1 MTTAPLRKAAAGFAQ
16 SPAARGSLRLVIGE
30 VATPAQARDHAHM
43 RTVGGAPGLDATE
56 LLERSRQLDE
66 LTDRLTDTLATPQ
79 GWVILVRGEA
89 GVGKT
94 SLLRAFCG
102 SLPHSVRTLWAAC
115 DPLFTPRPLGPLL
128 DIARATGGELRAQL
142 NRGAQP
148 HDVAAALLSELESQG
163 PVVLVL
169 EDLHWADEA
178 TLDVVRLVG
187 RRVGPLPV
195 LLVVTYRDEQV
206 HRAHPLRALLGELAG
221 AGPVRRVELGGLSRE
236 SVATLARDSTV
247 DPDLLYH
254 RTGGNPFFVTE
265 ALAADTDGV
274 PATVRDAV
282 LARASRLSEPAR
294 ATLDAV
300 AVVPQRTEVWLLEA
314 LVGGAPDALEECLTS
329 GMLRAGEGGTAFRHE
344 LARLAIAESLA
355 PDRAVAL
362 HRRALA
368 ALARPERGDP
378 DLARLA
384 HHAEAAADHSA
395 VLRYAPAAAEH
406 AAAVGAPREAQD
418 QYGRALRFAQGL
430 SPERRAD
437 LLERFGD
444 AGYLTDMRE
453 EAVQALTEALRIH
466 RVRSDLE
473 RQAGAVRKRSRLLTC
488 MGRTAE
494 ARADAVKAIGL
505 LERCDT
511 GPELARAYSALSHVC
526 MLGEDSEGTIR
537 WGRRAIALA
546 ENVGATDAL
555 VNALNNVGTDEL
567 RHGIPAGRVRLERSL
582 ALAREAGLGPDVGRA
597 YINLVATLG
606 GRWDWAGVEQYL
618 DPGIEYCR
626 EHGLEAWL
634 KCLIAEQTHADLVR
648 GRWDEAAERATAILE
663 APRDSVVG
671 PRHEALLVLALVRA
685 RRGDPQ
691 YWPLLDEAMT
701 IACEVGD
708 LQFTGAVAAARA
720 EVAWLEGRTDAIVA
734 ETQEAFDAA
743 VRLRAPRVLGELALW
758 RRRGGDVSG
767 PPDGVEEL
775 YRLQL
780 SGDWQRAADT
790 WRDHDCSYDAALA
803 LTDSDDTGAL
813 RRALDALQQ
822 LGARPAAAIA
832 ARRLRELGERG
843 LPRGPRPQTRDNP
856 AGLTARQLEVLPL
869 LAEGLRNAEIAER
882 LVVSPKTV
890 DHHVSAILGKLGV
903 RSRLE
908 AVAEAGRLGLM

>member
-1 MTTAPLRKAAAGFAQ
+1 MW
-16 SPAARGSLRLVIGE
+16 S
-30 VATPAQARDHAHM
+30 
-43 RTVGGAPGLDATE
+43 VGGAPGLDATE
-56 LLERSRQLDE
+56 LLERSGHLEE
-66 LTDRLTDTLATPQ
+66 LAERLSDIVGRPH
-79 GWVILVRGEA
+79 GWLVLVRGEA
-89 GVGKT
+89 GIGKT
-94 SLLRAFCG
+94 ALLRAFCS
-102 SLPHSVRTLWAAC
+102 SLPRSVRTLWAAC

-128 DIARATGGELRAQL
+128 DIARATDGDLQAHL
-142 NRGAQP
+142 DRGAQP
-148 HDVAAALLSELESQG
+148 HDVATALLSELESQG
-163 PVVLVL
+163 PAVLVL

-187 RRVGPLPV
+187 RRVGTLPL
-195 LLVVTYRDEQV
+195 LLAITYRDEQV
-206 HRAHPLRALLGELAG
+206 HRAHPLRTLLGELAG
-221 AGPVRRVELGGLSRE
+221 AGPVRRLELGGLSRD

-247 DPDLLYH
+247 DPDLLH
-254 RTGGNPFFVTE
+254 QRTAGNPFFVTE

-282 LARASRLSEPAR
+282 LARAARLSAPAR

-314 LVGGAPDALEECLTS
+314 LIGGAPDALEECLTS
-329 GMLRAGEGGTAFRHE
+329 GMLRAGEGAIGFRHE

-355 PDRAVAL
+355 PDQAVAL

-368 ALARPERGDP
+368 ALARPERGAP

-406 AAAVGAPREAQD
+406 AAAVRSPREAQD

-437 LLERFGD
+437 LLEQFGD

-453 EAVQALTEALRIH
+453 EAVQALDEALRIH
-466 RVRSDLE
+466 RAQGDRP
-473 RQAGAVRKRSRLLTC
+473 RQARALRLRSRLLTC
-488 MGRTAE
+488 MGRSAE
-494 ARADAVKAIGL
+494 ARAGAVAAIEL
-505 LERCDT
+505 LEQCDE

-526 MLGEDSEGTIR
+526 MLGDDSDGTIL

-546 ENVGATDAL
+546 ETVGATDAL

-567 RHGIPAGRVRLERSL
+567 RRGIAAGRERLERSL
-582 ALAREAGLGPDVGRA
+582 TLAREAGLAPDVGRA
-597 YINLVATLG
+597 YINLVAMLS
-606 GRWDWAGVEQYL
+606 GRRDWAGVEYYL
-618 DPGIEYCR
+618 VPGIEYCR

-634 KCLIAEQTHADLVR
+634 RCLIAGQTDVDLAR
-648 GRWDEAAERATAILE
+648 GRWDEAAEQATAIVQ
-663 APRDSVVG
+663 APPDSVVG
-671 PRHEALLVLALVRA
+671 PRHDALLVLALVRA

-691 YWPLLDEAMT
+691 YWPLLDEALT
-701 IACEVGD
+701 IAGGVGD

-720 EVAWLEGRTDAIVA
+720 EAAWLEGRPDAIIA
-734 ETQEAFDAA
+734 ETQEAFDEA
-743 VRLRAPRVLGELALW
+743 VRLRAGSVLGALALW
-758 RRRGGDVSG
+758 RRRAGVAAE
-767 PPDGVEEL
+767 PPDGIDEL
-775 YRLQL
+775 HRVQL
-780 SGDWQRAADT
+780 SGDWRRAARM
-790 WRDHDCSYDAALA
+790 WRDHDCRYDAALA
-803 LTDSDDTGAL
+803 LTDSDDPAAL
-813 RRALDALQQ
+813 REGLDALQQ
-822 LGARPAAAIA
+822 LGARPAAGIA
-832 ARRLRELGERG
+832 ARRLRELGARG
-843 LPRGPRPQTRDNP
+843 LPRGPRPQTRENP

-908 AVAEAGRLGLM
+908 AVAEAGRLGLTY